1 MHEIVYKNRKL
12 LRIISIII
20 LILGGIMAYNFWGT
34 EPQETISG
42 VLCGIGVSFLVIF
55 SSLKK

>member
-1 MHEIVYKNRKL
+1 
-12 LRIISIII
+12 
-20 LILGGIMAYNFWGT
+20 MAYNFWGT